1 MPNTAAELECSVP
14 AAHPAGEVLF
24 PRRGRP
30 LKDQPPLSSAL
41 ATRSITLNLPAYLV
55 EQLHEIAQREL
66 SSLSQVVRT
75 ALLTELRRHGLG
87 QQPIGSVGQWRG
99 AKGAE
104 PADSTP

>member
-1 MPNTAAELECSVP
+1 MSNTTAELECLVP
-14 AAHPAGEVLF
+14 AAHLAGEVLF

-30 LKDQPPLSSAL
+30 LKDQTPLSSAL
-41 ATRSITLNLPAYLV
+41 AIRSITLNLPAYLV

-87 QQPIGSVGQWRG
+87 QPPVGSMGQWRG

-104 PADSTP
+104 PADSTL